1 MSADRPPPPPP
12 SGAPGARESAAEAGA
27 GAGAGAAGGDAV
39 GGGGGGSGVRGHGG
53 GERGEIQDGIIFLGC
68 GQDQK
73 VLESQPRD
81 SGAIDTSGIDFF
93 RGLYASGLPDPLPQ
107 NALHPCLSSCFLCL
121 EADDFSC
128 ATIISFFLPT
138 SSPSSLPFYVCS
150 LVLPRRHRG
159 TTGSSAL

>member
-1 MSADRPPPPPP
+1 MDRGLLSADRPPPPPP

-53 GERGEIQDGIIFLGC
+53 GERGEIQDGNIFLGC

-93 RGLYASGLPDPLPQ
+93 RGLYASGLPDPSPQ
-107 NALHPCLSSCFLCL
+107 KREDKKGKIEFISCLSSF
-121 EADDFSC
+121 FSWQ
-128 ATIISFFLPT
+128 TF
-138 SSPSSLPFYVCS
+138 
-150 LVLPRRHRG
+150 
-159 TTGSSAL
+159 